1 MTGRNQNS
9 TFSFVSGLIA
19 GLIISAPIAAWLS
32 PRSGPER
39 RKTITQQGIIIRRK
53 VADSL
58 RKPVEQVQEQLGQ
71 LKGISVEDAL
81 AEGKAIAARYV
92 PQRPVQDNG
101 TDPV

>member
-1 MTGRNQNS
+1 MTERNQNS
-9 TFSFVSGLIA
+9 TISFVSGLIA
-19 GLIISAPIAAWLS
+19 GFIISAPVAAWLS

-39 RKTITQQGIIIRRK
+39 REMITQRGVIVRRK

-58 RKPVEQVQEQLGQ
+58 RKPVEQVQEQLEQ

-81 AEGKAIAARYV
+81 AEGKAIASRYV
-92 PQRPVQDNG
+92 PQRSGQDHD